1 MKKVLVVDDA
11 KNIRML
17 LTKCLELEGY
27 QVKTATNGKDA
38 LVLFSSERFDL
49 AFLDIKLPEL
59 SGTEVLRRIRAQGN
73 DTPVIVITAY
83 PTVKNAVECTKL
95 QSITYLQKPF
105 TADRLRA
112 VLKEVTP
119 PTRCRRPPMRTNAP
133 PICWMQNAGRRRS
146 PGSRRLSPPIPPILR
161 FTLVWNGPISVL
173 ATGRPPKNSITPGAR
188 LPDPRTALPLRKQDR
203 CLSTN

>member
-83 PTVKNAVECTKL
+83 PTVKTPWSVPSCKASPTCKSPL
-95 QSITYLQKPF
+95 
-105 TADRLRA
+105 
-112 VLKEVTP
+112 P
-119 PTRCRRPPMRTNAP
+119 PTGCAP
-133 PICWMQNAGRRRS
+133 C
-146 PGSRRLSPPIPPILR
+146 
-161 FTLVWNGPISVL
+161 
-173 ATGRPPKNSITPGAR
+173 
-188 LPDPRTALPLRKQDR
+188 
-203 CLSTN
+203 

>member
-38 LVLFSSERFDL
+38 LALFSSERFDL

-105 TADRLRA
+105 TADRLRRA
-112 VLKEVTP
+112 EGGHPARPAAGVL
-119 PTRCRRPPMRTNAP
+119 RCVQMRRRFVGCRTLGGGDLPA
-133 PICWMQNAGRRRS
+133 QGGSRRRS
-146 PGSRRLSPPIPPILR
+146 HRSCGLLWSGTGLSRSWRPGDRRKIP
-161 FTLVWNGPISVL
+161 
-173 ATGRPPKNSITPGAR
+173 
-188 LPDPRTALPLRKQDR
+188 
-203 CLSTN
+203 

>member
-83 PTVKNAVECTKL
+83 PTVKNAVECTEPN
-95 QSITYLQKPF
+95 Q
-105 TADRLRA
+105 
-112 VLKEVTP
+112 
-119 PTRCRRPPMRTNAP
+119 
-133 PICWMQNAGRRRS
+133 
-146 PGSRRLSPPIPPILR
+146 
-161 FTLVWNGPISVL
+161 
-173 ATGRPPKNSITPGAR
+173 
-188 LPDPRTALPLRKQDR
+188 
-203 CLSTN
+203 